1 MKTNHMLIQP
11 KQQNVDLWEAWIDL
25 QTTYSGG
32 TATLYLIGDIFTE
45 NIFAKPFFKK
55 REDFLPEVL
64 SLEIL
69 PGITSEDGFVT
80 EIMYSEDL
88 QEIDQYK
95 TICIYAGN
103 ELLTQIQDIEKVA

>member
-1 MKTNHMLIQP
+1 MNTNHMLIQP

-25 QTTYSGG
+25 QTTNNGG

-45 NIFAKPFFKK
+45 NVLAKPFFKK
-55 REDFLPEVL
+55 REDFIPEVL

-69 PGITSEDGFVT
+69 PGITSEDGYVT
-80 EIMYSEDL
+80 EIVYSEDL
-88 QEIDQYK
+88 REIDQYK
-95 TICIYAGN
+95 TIFIYAGN

>member
-1 MKTNHMLIQP
+1 MNSNHMLIQP

-25 QTTYSGG
+25 ETINSGG

-45 NIFAKPFFKK
+45 NTLAKPFFKK
-55 REDFLPEVL
+55 REDFIPEVL

-88 QEIDQYK
+88 QKVDQYK
-95 TICIYAGN
+95 TIFIYAGN

>member
-1 MKTNHMLIQP
+1 MNSPYMLIES

-25 QTTYSGG
+25 DNANSEGA
-32 TATLYLIGDIFTE
+32 ATLYLIGDIFTE
-45 NIFAKPFFKK
+45 SIFAKPFFKK
-55 REDFLPEVL
+55 REDFIPDVL

-69 PGITSEDGFVT
+69 PGITSEDGYVT

-95 TICIYAGN
+95 SIFIYAGN
-103 ELLTQIQDIEKVA
+103 ELLTQIQDIERIA

>member
-1 MKTNHMLIQP
+1 MNTNHMLIQP

-25 QTTYSGG
+25 QTTNSAG

-55 REDFLPEVL
+55 REDFIPEVL

-69 PGITSEDGFVT
+69 PGITSEDGYVT

-88 QEIDQYK
+88 QDIDQYK
-95 TICIYAGN
+95 TIFIYAGN